1 MIGPAILAVDADP
14 DRLGEIERELT
25 ERYARSYSV
34 AVAGS
39 ADDAHRLLEQ
49 LAADGR
55 DVAIA
60 LCALDVGGVDGADIL
75 DGVRS
80 RHRHARRGL
89 LVRWESLG
97 QRDVGEIIFQAMAA
111 DRIDQFVFRPMVSPD
126 EQFHSA
132 VSSMLL
138 DWADAQRTAPNTVR
152 IVGESW
158 TGRAHE
164 LREALQSCAVPHD
177 FCLVDSPNGRA
188 TLEIAGADAELPLL
202 QFPDGSILQNP
213 TNAELA
219 LATGGPV
226 CPEQLEFDVVVVGA
240 GPAGLSAAVYGASE
254 GLGTLVVDRGGIG
267 GQATSSS
274 LIRNYLGFPRGLSGR
289 RLAQNAYHQAWV
301 FGADFTFMH
310 TVTGIRREGRLLVLT
325 LDDGTELRTVGVLLA
340 MGATYQRLGVPSI
353 EAMVGAGVFYGSST
367 SEAVSMAGAHAFI
380 VGGANSAG
388 QAALHL
394 ARYARQVTMVIRA
407 DSIEKGMSHYLI
419 RQIDAT
425 PNIDVRT
432 GTTVVDGGG
441 ADRLEWLTLRDGIT
455 GEQERHPAQGL
466 FLMIGARPL
475 TDWLPDSI
483 ALDPQGFVLSGDDV
497 VGSGAWPLERP
508 PLTLETSMPGVFAA
522 GDVRHGG
529 VRRVASAVGE
539 GSIAIQQLHQ
549 YFALEGRSPV
559 GRQKVDDRDA
569 PDPAGESGP

>member
-1 MIGPAILAVDADP
+1 
-14 DRLGEIERELT
+14 
-25 ERYARSYSV
+25 
-34 AVAGS
+34 
-39 ADDAHRLLEQ
+39 
-49 LAADGR
+49 
-55 DVAIA
+55 
-60 LCALDVGGVDGADIL
+60 
-75 DGVRS
+75 
-80 RHRHARRGL
+80 
-89 LVRWESLG
+89 
-97 QRDVGEIIFQAMAA
+97 
-111 DRIDQFVFRPMVSPD
+111 
-126 EQFHSA
+126 
-132 VSSMLL
+132 
-138 DWADAQRTAPNTVR
+138 
-152 IVGESW
+152 
-158 TGRAHE
+158 
-164 LREALQSCAVPHD
+164 
-177 FCLVDSPNGRA
+177 
-188 TLEIAGADAELPLL
+188 
-202 QFPDGSILQNP
+202 
-213 TNAELA
+213 
-219 LATGGPV
+219 
-226 CPEQLEFDVVVVGA
+226 
-240 GPAGLSAAVYGASE
+240 
-254 GLGTLVVDRGGIG
+254 
-267 GQATSSS
+267 
-274 LIRNYLGFPRGLSGR
+274 
-289 RLAQNAYHQAWV
+289 
-301 FGADFTFMH
+301 
-310 TVTGIRREGRLLVLT
+310 
-325 LDDGTELRTVGVLLA
+325 
-340 MGATYQRLGVPSI
+340 
-353 EAMVGAGVFYGSST
+353 
-367 SEAVSMAGAHAFI
+367 MAGAHAFI

-559 GRQKVDDRDA
+559 GRQKVDDRDL

>member
-177 FCLVDSPNGRA
+177 FCLVDSPNGHKDM
-188 TLEIAGADAELPLL
+188 ADLL
-202 QFPDGSILQNP
+202 RQ
-213 TNAELA
+213 
-219 LATGGPV
+219 
-226 CPEQLEFDVVVVGA
+226 
-240 GPAGLSAAVYGASE
+240 
-254 GLGTLVVDRGGIG
+254 
-267 GQATSSS
+267 
-274 LIRNYLGFPRGLSGR
+274 R
-289 RLAQNAYHQAWV
+289 R
-301 FGADFTFMH
+301 D
-310 TVTGIRREGRLLVLT
+310 
-325 LDDGTELRTVGVLLA
+325 
-340 MGATYQRLGVPSI
+340 
-353 EAMVGAGVFYGSST
+353 
-367 SEAVSMAGAHAFI
+367 
-380 VGGANSAG
+380 
-388 QAALHL
+388 
-394 ARYARQVTMVIRA
+394 
-407 DSIEKGMSHYLI
+407 
-419 RQIDAT
+419 
-425 PNIDVRT
+425 
-432 GTTVVDGGG
+432 
-441 ADRLEWLTLRDGIT
+441 
-455 GEQERHPAQGL
+455 
-466 FLMIGARPL
+466 
-475 TDWLPDSI
+475 
-483 ALDPQGFVLSGDDV
+483 
-497 VGSGAWPLERP
+497 
-508 PLTLETSMPGVFAA
+508 
-522 GDVRHGG
+522 
-529 VRRVASAVGE
+529 
-539 GSIAIQQLHQ
+539 
-549 YFALEGRSPV
+549 
-559 GRQKVDDRDA
+559 
-569 PDPAGESGP
+569 

>member
-39 ADDAHRLLEQ
+39 ADDASTAG
-49 LAADGR
+49 AARRRRTGR
-55 DVAIA
+55 GDA
-60 LCALDVGGVDGADIL
+60 LRALDVGGVDGADIL

-111 DRIDQFVFRPMVSPD
+111 DRIDQFVFRPMVSLD

-158 TGRAHE
+158 TGRAASCA
-164 LREALQSCAVPHD
+164 EALQSCAVPHD

-213 TNAELA
+213 HQRRARP
-219 LATGGPV
+219 GHGRSG
-226 CPEQLEFDVVVVGA
+226 CPEQPRVRRR
-240 GPAGLSAAVYGASE
+240 
-254 GLGTLVVDRGGIG
+254 RGGCRAGRAVRRGLRGVGRPGEPWWSIG
-267 GQATSSS
+267 EGSVARPPEP
-274 LIRNYLGFPRGLSGR
+274 LIRNYLGFPGLSGR

-310 TVTGIRREGRLLVLT
+310 TVTGIRREGRFLVLT
-325 LDDGTELRTVGVLLA
+325 LDDGTELRTVGAAGDGCDLPA
-340 MGATYQRLGVPSI
+340 APGVPSI

-367 SEAVSMAGAHAFI
+367 RRRCRWPVRTRSS
-380 VGGANSAG
+380 SAG
-388 QAALHL
+388 ELRR
-394 ARYARQVTMVIRA
+394 ARRAPPRPIRPAGHDGHPGGLDREGDVAPPHPPDRRDAQHRRA
-407 DSIEKGMSHYLI
+407 D
-419 RQIDAT
+419 RD
-425 PNIDVRT
+425 
-432 GTTVVDGGG
+432 DGRGRRRGG
-441 ADRLEWLTLRDGIT
+441 
-455 GEQERHPAQGL
+455 PA
-466 FLMIGARPL
+466 
-475 TDWLPDSI
+475 S
-483 ALDPQGFVLSGDDV
+483 SG
-497 VGSGAWPLERP
+497 
-508 PLTLETSMPGVFAA
+508 
-522 GDVRHGG
+522 
-529 VRRVASAVGE
+529 
-539 GSIAIQQLHQ
+539 
-549 YFALEGRSPV
+549 
-559 GRQKVDDRDA
+559 
-569 PDPAGESGP
+569 